1 MRIFITF
8 SVAIIRE
15 FRVGSSWKTTNCIA
29 SREGTKGIEVKC
41 THTSNIPNSTKHIT
55 KCFMVSK
62 NAEYG
67 RKNKSEKIPKQN
79 ATQHS
84 RRILFGSWSLFGFR
98 QIFSLKIPDY
108 YRSRRLVH
116 VLFQFGSVTWMIET
130 EKKSD
135 GILLV
140 LRSNGEKRIG
150 LGRSIVASEWLYAWS
165 PHP

>member
-1 MRIFITF
+1 
-8 SVAIIRE
+8 
-15 FRVGSSWKTTNCIA
+15 
-29 SREGTKGIEVKC
+29 
-41 THTSNIPNSTKHIT
+41 
-55 KCFMVSK
+55 MVSK

-98 QIFSLKIPDY
+98 QIFSLKITDY

-130 EKKSD
+130 EKKIRWNTS
-135 GILLV
+135 
-140 LRSNGEKRIG
+140 SF
-150 LGRSIVASEWLYAWS
+150 A
-165 PHP
+165 